1 MPLINHDY
9 EERTPEMIRSK
20 YTLFVDD
27 YPDRGKHL
35 FFCTRTQA
43 MVVVDDDLIETID
56 NLPRFSGGKRTA
68 EALTTLSGMGFLVQN
83 EVEEE
88 ANINRYFRAL
98 KSDASRIDATVLTT
112 YACNFACPYCVEE
125 GIKAPVHMDEQT
137 AARTVAYIGE
147 RVQEHNAEKL
157 FVTFYGGEP
166 LMNLK
171 ALRVVAGGLQEFC
184 KPRGV
189 EFDFGITTNGSL
201 LTPEVVE
208 DLKDLGLKGVKVT
221 LDGFGSFHDRKRPFA
236 DGRGSFDRI
245 VKNVYHAVEKIDVD
259 VGGNFD
265 QENIGSFPRLL
276 DYLKALGLADKLH
289 RVRFKPI
296 SETPQDRAGM
306 ADSAEMA
313 CIYGEISTAEHMVEL
328 RRLALDRGFAVDP
341 GVGVNACAMTANSA
355 VFTIDPTGKIF
366 KCPAFVGHDE
376 FVAGSIDTG
385 ETGAGS
391 AAGQDAGQQLWERCR
406 DCPYV
411 PLCGE
416 GCQFGSYL
424 RYGDT
429 SRLNCRKDFVEHMV
443 RENLKLNYR
452 YRQNKSA

>member
-1 MPLINHDY
+1 M
-9 EERTPEMIRSK
+9 MRSK
-20 YTLFVDD
+20 YTLFVEN
-27 YPDRGKHL
+27 YPDEGKHL

-43 MVVVDDDLIETID
+43 MVVVDEELMAAIEE
-56 NLPRFSGGKRTA
+56 LPQFSGGKRAA
-68 EALTTLSGMGFLVQN
+68 EALGTLAGMGFLVQN
-83 EVEEE
+83 EVEEQD
-88 ANINRYFRAL
+88 NIARYFQAL
-98 KSDASRIDATVLTT
+98 KSDATRVDATVLTT

-125 GIKAPVHMDEQT
+125 GVKTNVHMDEQT

-147 RVQEHNAEKL
+147 RVQEHAAEKL
-157 FVTFYGGEP
+157 FVSFYGGEP
-166 LMNLK
+166 LLNLK
-171 ALRVVAGGLQEFC
+171 ALRIVSEGLQAFC
-184 KPRGV
+184 RPRGV
-189 EFDFGITTNGSL
+189 EFAVGITTNGAL

-208 DLKDLGLKGVKVT
+208 DLLGYGLKGVKVT
-221 LDGFGSFHDRKRPFA
+221 LDGFGPYHDRKRPYA

-245 VKNVYHAVEKIDVD
+245 VENVYHAVEKIDVD

-265 QENIGSFPRLL
+265 EENIDSFPRLL
-276 DYLKALGLADKLH
+276 DHLKALGLADKLH

-306 ADSAEMA
+306 TDGAEMA
-313 CIYGEISTAEHMVEL
+313 CVFGERSTAVRMVEL
-328 RRLALDRGFAVDP
+328 RRLALERGFQVDP

-355 VFTIDPTGKIF
+355 VFTIDPTGRIF
-366 KCPAFVGHDE
+366 KCPAFVGHAE
-376 FVAGSIDTG
+376 FSAGSIATG
-385 ETGAGS
+385 ETGDRA
-391 AAGQDAGQQLWERCR
+391 AAGEEAAGELWRRCS

-429 SRLNCRKDFVEHMV
+429 SRLNCRKEFVEYMV

-452 YRQNKSA
+452 YRQNKSG

>member
-1 MPLINHDY
+1 
-9 EERTPEMIRSK
+9 MIRSI
-20 YTLFVDD
+20 YTLFVEN

-43 MVVVDDDLIETID
+43 MVVVDDELMEAID
-56 NLPRFSGGKRTA
+56 KLPQFSGGKRTA
-68 EALTTLSGMGFLVQN
+68 EALATLSGMGFLVEN
-83 EVEEE
+83 EAEEE
-88 ANINRYFRAL
+88 ANIIRYFQAL
-98 KSDASRIDATVLTT
+98 KSNASRIDATVLTT

-125 GIKAPVHMDEQT
+125 GVKAAVHMDEQT
-137 AARTVAYIGE
+137 AVRTVAYIGE
-147 RVQEHNAEKL
+147 RVKEYEAHRL
-157 FVTFYGGEP
+157 FVSFYGGEP
-166 LMNLK
+166 LLNLK
-171 ALRVVAGGLQEFC
+171 AMRIVAGGLQEYC

-189 EFDFGITTNGSL
+189 EFGFGITTNGAL

-208 DLKDLGLKGVKVT
+208 DLLGFGLKGVKVT
-221 LDGFGSFHDRKRPFA
+221 LDGFGRFHDRKRPFI

-245 VKNVYHAVEKIDVD
+245 VENVYHAVEKIDVD

-265 QENIGSFPRLL
+265 EENVDSFPRLL
-276 DYLKALGLADKLH
+276 DHLKGLGLADKLH

-296 SETPQDRAGM
+296 SETPRDRAGM
-306 ADSAEMA
+306 PDNSEMN
-313 CIYGEISTAEHMVEL
+313 CVYGEISTAERLVDL
-328 RRLALDRGFAVDP
+328 RRLALERGFAVDP

-376 FVAGSIDTG
+376 FAAGSIAAG
-385 ETGAGS
+385 ETGSGA
-391 AAGQDAGQQLWERCR
+391 AAGEVATQELWQRCS

-429 SRLNCRKDFVEHMV
+429 SRLNCRKDFIEYMV
-443 RENLKLNYR
+443 RENLKLNYS
-452 YRQNKSA
+452 YRQNKSG